1 MKISKLIFAL
11 SLFTNIYAQ
20 TQFGE
25 WEIYA
30 DMKNV
35 SAAEYSANGIWCATY
50 GGAFRLNAD
59 NSFLVMNKAD
69 RLMSQS
75 LTAVAKDS
83 YGKIWFGSQDG
94 YIMVYDETSGTL
106 NNITEI
112 GKYDRSIKKINNIF
126 VSGDTV
132 FISTS
137 FGLSLINSTNI
148 SFYDTFTKLGSFTAE
163 KNVAS
168 TFKQNVIYA
177 VTESGIA
184 VQKPGTQ
191 NLSVPESWNNYF
203 FGDTELTAASASKIV
218 SFNGSILLAAN
229 NGVLKFS
236 GQTWEKF
243 LLNDVDV
250 KDIYVSNNLLYMLTA
265 NQLYDYNGTQLNL
278 VYENYST
285 TFNSLTASSENQIYI
300 ASSTGLIRLNDQTVL
315 KPEGP
320 SGNLFLNMAVSSSGG
335 NLYVATG
342 KDGSGIGFME
352 FNGTSW
358 KLYNKAQYPQ
368 MPMNDY
374 YNVTAGDDG
383 KIYFAIWGGGISIFS
398 NSQLETYNK
407 SNSPLVGIPADTNFV
422 AISDVELDSKGNAW
436 IANIIAGNRKPL
448 TVKTADNK
456 WYSFAFSNPVIN
468 EDEVLGNM
476 AIDDNDT
483 KWFFTIAGNMGLYYF
498 NENKTFENTSD
509 DTQGFIS
516 ADDGLLSSVLTALAV
531 DKRGYLWIGTSLGL
545 NLITDPSRPKSTLT
559 SSIAFAIKGQTVNCI
574 AIDPLDQKWI
584 GTKQGVF
591 VLASDGFTLLEHYN
605 KTNSPLPNND
615 IKSIA
620 IDSKSGKVYIGTDDG
635 LTVLLTESI
644 EPQESFSD
652 LFVYP
657 NPFIIENNEQKI
669 TIDGLIENTSIKI
682 FDISGNLI
690 SSFVTPGGKVAQWD
704 GKDMDGKF
712 VASGIYLIVAYDDEA
727 TNVAT
732 GKVAVIR
739 K

>member
-1 MKISKLIFAL
+1 MKMYKLIFAL
-11 SLFTNIYAQ
+11 LLFTNIYAQ

-25 WEIYA
+25 WKIYA
-30 DMKNV
+30 DMKYV
-35 SAAEYSANGIWCATY
+35 SGTVSSVNGIWCTTY

-59 NSFLVMNKAD
+59 NNFLTINKAD
-69 RLMSQS
+69 GMMSQS
-75 LTAVAKDS
+75 LSAVAKDN
-83 YGKIWFGSQDG
+83 YGKIWLGSQDG
-94 YIMVYDETSGTL
+94 YIMVYNEADGTL

-137 FGLSLINSTNI
+137 FGLSLINSTNF

-163 KNVAS
+163 KNVVS

-177 VTESGIA
+177 ITESGVA

-191 NLSVPESWNNYF
+191 NLSVPESWNTYS
-203 FGDTELTAASASKIV
+203 FGSTELLAASASKIV
-218 SFNGSILLAAN
+218 SFNGSILLATN
-229 NGVLKFS
+229 KGVAKFS
-236 GQTWEKF
+236 GQAWEKF
-243 LLNDVDV
+243 LLDDADV
-250 KDIYVSNNLLYMLTA
+250 KNLYVSNNILYLLTA
-265 NQLYDYNGTQLNL
+265 NQLYNYDGTQLNL

-285 TFNSLTASSENQIYI
+285 TLNSLTVSDNNQIYI
-300 ASSTGLIRLNDQTVL
+300 ASSSGLIRLNDQTIL

-320 SGNLFLNMAVSSSGG
+320 AGNLFLNMAVSNNG
-335 NLYVATG
+335 NLYAATG
-342 KDGSGIGFME
+342 KDASGIGFME
-352 FNGTSW
+352 FDGTNW
-358 KLYNKAQYPQ
+358 NLYDKQQYSQ
-368 MPMNDY
+368 IPMNDY
-374 YNVTAGDDG
+374 YNVTAGSDG
-383 KIYFAIWGGGISIFS
+383 KIYFAIWGGGITIF
-398 NSQLETYNK
+398 NNGQLETYN
-407 SNSPLVGIPADTNFV
+407 STNSPLVGVPWSTAFV
-422 AISDVELDSKGNAW
+422 AISDIELDSKGNAW
-436 IANIIAGNRKPL
+436 IANVISGERKPL

-456 WYSFAFSNPVIN
+456 WYSYAFTNPIIN

-476 AIDDNDT
+476 AIDDNNT

-531 DKRGYLWIGTSLGL
+531 DKRGYLWIGTSVGL
-545 NLITDPSRPKSTLT
+545 NLITDPSKPKSTLT
-559 SSIAFAIKGQTVNCI
+559 SSIAFALRDQTVNCI
-574 AIDPLDQKWI
+574 AVDPLDKKWI

-620 IDSKSGKVYIGTDDG
+620 IDSKSGRVYIGTDDG

-644 EPQESFSD
+644 EPVESLGD

-657 NPFIIENNEQKI
+657 NPFIIENNDQKI
-669 TIDGLIENTSIKI
+669 TIDGLIKNTSIKI

-704 GKDMDGKF
+704 GKNMNGKF
-712 VASGIYLIVAYDDEA
+712 VASGIYVIVAYDDEA
-727 TNVAT
+727 NNVAT
-732 GKVAVIR
+732 GKVAVLR